1 MRVGQRPE
9 LSLSLSLA
17 SSLHPYADKPLPT
30 TIRSENWQLFISED
44 VEAFHFAAD
53 ATHHFGRSAAF
64 RRSVSDRNVK
74 DRLRIATQCGPHLIL
89 RSQTTSWSPPSEP
102 LSWFTGMNLVRLQ
115 PTPSFQSHGTG
126 KLLTHKLQVS
136 CPWQGAAE
144 VLSKS
149 SDQKRA
155 RIRSSLGHAARSL
168 RSPRNHICL
177 LGDSISQ
184 HTAFESTCLLNHAGL
199 QPSHGSVLL

>member
-1 MRVGQRPE
+1 M
-9 LSLSLSLA
+9 
-17 SSLHPYADKPLPT
+17 
-30 TIRSENWQLFISED
+30 
-44 VEAFHFAAD
+44 
-53 ATHHFGRSAAF
+53 
-64 RRSVSDRNVK
+64 
-74 DRLRIATQCGPHLIL
+74 
-89 RSQTTSWSPPSEP
+89 
-102 LSWFTGMNLVRLQ
+102 RLQ

-168 RSPRNHICL
+168 RSPLCL

-184 HTAFESTCLLNHAGL
+184 HTAFESTCLTTLDFSLLMVPCYSDCSVSIYRILSLSSPSVIWAESVMHRNT
-199 QPSHGSVLL
+199 QPCTAKPEKRRAQPTATVDTRRAR